1 MAGRRVA
8 VGPAGKTGVMSPTPT
23 WHHRRRAAAGP
34 RRRAQAA
41 SVSDDGRDLVGGKDA
56 AVRRLGA
63 LRELDLDHLDL
74 RPAPRARGGR
84 RGQMGLRG
92 SGLRRRGGGWEAVCV
107 KGRGRRLPRR
117 VLCEELRIKLALP
130 LEGRRLHVLAASE
143 VARADVPHDVGAEQV
158 VLADAALTCEAAGAR
173 VVPAG
178 VAGGGA
184 ASARASPVL
193 W

>member
-1 MAGRRVA
+1 MTGVILLAGRM
-8 VGPAGKTGVMSPTPT
+8 PPC
-23 WHHRRRAAAGP
+23 
-34 RRRAQAA
+34 
-41 SVSDDGRDLVGGKDA
+41 DGLAPCESLISIILISG
-56 AVRRLGA
+56 
-63 LRELDLDHLDL
+63 LR
-74 RPAPRARGGR
+74 APRARGGR

-92 SGLRRRGGGWEAVCV
+92 SDLWRRGGGWKAVCI

-178 VAGGGA
+178 VAGGSA